1 MCTTYAKKSMCGNW
15 FGMQISISRYASKD
29 FHALTLSFMLNSTS
43 ASINEIDK
51 AVLITCLL
59 KFNTHRDLFWW
70 EFKTS

>member
-1 MCTTYAKKSMCGNW
+1 MCTTYAKSMCGNW

-43 ASINEIDK
+43 SSINEIDK
-51 AVLITCLL
+51 AVLITFLL
-59 KFNTHRDLFWW
+59 KINTYRDLFWW